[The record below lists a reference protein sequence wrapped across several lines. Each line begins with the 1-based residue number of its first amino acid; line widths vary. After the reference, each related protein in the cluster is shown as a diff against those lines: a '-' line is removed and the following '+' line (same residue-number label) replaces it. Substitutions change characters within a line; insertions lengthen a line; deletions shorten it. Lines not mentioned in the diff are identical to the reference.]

1 MSAHDFLMPPTAAQ
15 LRKLGRLKDEARQFT
30 HPPNVSIVKEII
42 DQSRTAYS
50 TNRVRCRNRRE
61 LKRREQLLAFAKLQ
75 YRDKANPLADDLSGK
90 IYDFLRKSLPMPGHS
105 AELRRSTQLRLQR
118 LNSAFP
124 NHNYNS

>member
-1 MSAHDFLMPPTAAQ
+1 LSAHDFLMPPTAAQ

-61 LKRREQLLAFAKLQ
+61 LKRRKLQ

-105 AELRRSTQLRLQR
+105 ALLRRSTQLRLQR